1 MARFLFAILIAWCGN
16 GDSNLWG
23 QGLPE
28 ETLAR
33 LKAATVLVKVKGKSS
48 EKSGSG
54 FLLARRDAGGAVV
67 TNAHVV
73 RDVEGAG
80 VRITC
85 VFHSGT
91 TNEHTVEA
99 DLVCV
104 DEADD
109 LAVLM
114 VPNPKLPEPLDTATE
129 VNVIETL
136 PVYVLGFPFG
146 EGLSTGKRHPSIT
159 VSPGAISSIRR
170 DEREEVALLQLDGG
184 INPGNSG
191 GPIVSAT
198 GALVGI
204 SVAKLHSTEIGFAIP
219 KPKLMKLLA
228 GQLDSVKVLRAEFA
242 PDHVEFY
249 FEVALKD
256 PLSNIREVV
265 VLSTPKSATEARPAG
280 EIEPAKCPIVEGM
293 QVDTL
298 TVETGI
304 ARGPVVR
311 KRADGGERY
320 LFQIRWTN
328 RDGQV
333 FYTAAAEIRTDRER
347 FAMERPERKG
357 PVDDGADG
365 ERPKGDR
372 AEETQILLPATISRV
387 LLGGAGR
394 YLIAHLGIQSQAIVI
409 DLTLG
414 KQVLTLDA
422 PADNLLAANSD
433 LLLVISPYENRVNR
447 WSFAEPKKSRT
458 GQLPFPGEVR
468 AVAMGHASAGPLLV
482 FWVEGIE
489 PLSNGY
495 FSVVDPQSMRSEL
508 LSNPSARQRS
518 GMPQSRHARDD
529 VRLRAAANGS
539 AFGVWV
545 TSHSPMGVE
554 VLFPGR
560 FPLSVY
566 SHTTMGYL
574 LPMADGSG
582 LCTSEGLLSI
592 DLVRK
597 RSTDPCIPGASPE
610 YFLSI
615 SGHDIQVCR
624 AADGSVV
631 ERITPTEKFFDAT
644 GLTPGPL
651 PFDQRFHLIPQ
662 LNLLVLIPPSS
673 DRLILAAVPLGGTG
687 FSDRPDG
694 KPSGRKRTAETDAE
708 KKAKAAEE
716 RDEPFRTWT
725 YDSGKFSVSAR
736 LEAVDKENVHLR
748 TWDGRLITVAL
759 VLLKRTDRVY
769 VDRFRSKTL
778 MPDAKK

>member
-1 MARFLFAILIAWCGN
+1 
-16 GDSNLWG
+16 
-23 QGLPE
+23 LPE

-54 FLLARRDAGGAVV
+54 FLLARRDTGGAVV

-73 RDVEGAG
+73 RDEEGAG

-114 VPNPKLPEPLDTATE
+114 VPNPELPEPLDTATE

-191 GPIVSAT
+191 GPIVSAN

-219 KPKLMKLLA
+219 KPKLMKLIG
-228 GQLDSVKVLRAEFA
+228 GQLNSVKIVRVALE
-242 PDHVEFY
+242 PDHVEFD
-249 FEVALKD
+249 FEVGLKD

-265 VLSTPKSATEARPAG
+265 VLSMPKSKTEAKPTSK
-280 EIEPAKCPIVEGM
+280 IEPATGPITDGM
-293 QVDTL
+293 QEDEIKVDT
-298 TVETGI
+298 GM
-304 ARGPVVR
+304 ARGSVIR
-311 KRADGGERY
+311 KRAEGGDRY

-333 FYTAAAEIRTDRER
+333 FYTAAAEIHTDQKRYVLDVPAKKAPKDE
-347 FAMERPERKG
+347 APKDELP
-357 PVDDGADG
+357 DG
-365 ERPKGDR
+365 EWPKGDGP
-372 AEETQILLPATISRV
+372 EGTEIVLPATISRA

-394 YLIAHLGIQSQAIVI
+394 YLIVHLGIQSQVIVF
-409 DLTLG
+409 DLASR
-414 KQVLTLDA
+414 KQVLTLEA
-422 PADNLLAANSD
+422 AADCLLAANVNV
-433 LLLVISPYENRVNR
+433 LLVVSPFEKRLDR
-447 WSFAEPKKSRT
+447 WSLKDLKKT
-458 GQLPFPGEVR
+458 GTNDLPFPGDVR

-482 FWVEGIE
+482 YWVSGVA
-489 PLSNGY
+489 PLSPGY
-495 FSVVDPQSMRSEL
+495 YSVMDPQSIRSEL
-508 LSNPSARQRS
+508 LTSPGSTRKPEMPKQRV
-518 GMPQSRHARDD
+518 ARDD

-539 AFGVWV
+539 AFGVWD

-560 FPLSVY
+560 RPLAVY
-566 SHTTMGYL
+566 NHDTMGYL
-574 LPMADGSG
+574 CPTADGSG

-597 RSTDPCIPGASPE
+597 RGTDPCIPGASPE

-615 SGHDIQVCR
+615 SGHDLQVCR
-624 AADGSVV
+624 SADGSVV
-631 ERITPTEKFFDAT
+631 ERITPTGKFFDAT

-651 PFDQRFHLIPQ
+651 SFDQRYHLIPQ

-673 DRLILAAVPLGGTG
+673 DRLILASVPLGGTG
-687 FSDRPDG
+687 FADRSYG
-694 KPSGRKRTAETDAE
+694 KKSARKR
-708 KKAKAAEE
+708 AAEA
-716 RDEPFRTWT
+716 EP
-725 YDSGKFSVSAR
+725 
-736 LEAVDKENVHLR
+736 DK
-748 TWDGRLITVAL
+748 
-759 VLLKRTDRVY
+759 K
-769 VDRFRSKTL
+769 
-778 MPDAKK
+778 

>member
-1 MARFLFAILIAWCGN
+1 MILHTSTRRAVCLWACLFVWCSCG
-16 GDSNLWG
+16 GQVAWG

-28 ETLAR
+28 DTLAR
-33 LKAATVLVKVKGKSS
+33 LKAATVLVKVKGKSG
-48 EKSGSG
+48 EKTGSG
-54 FLLARRDAGGAVV
+54 FLLSRVDAGGAVV

-73 RDVEGAG
+73 RDEERAG

-91 TNEHTVEA
+91 AHERIVEA
-99 DLVCV
+99 LLVCC
-104 DEADD
+104 DEAAD
-109 LAVLM
+109 LAVLT
-114 VPNPKLPEPLDTATE
+114 VPGPELPEPLDIATE
-129 VNVIETL
+129 VKVTETL
-136 PVYVLGFPFG
+136 PVYILGFPFG
-146 EGLSTGKRHPSIT
+146 EGLATGERNPAIT
-159 VSPGAISSIRR
+159 ISQGAISSIRR
-170 DEREEVALLQLDGG
+170 DIRDDIALLQLDGG

-198 GALVGI
+198 GALVGV

-242 PDHVEFY
+242 PDHVEIY
-249 FEVALKD
+249 FEVELKD

-265 VLSTPKSATEARPAG
+265 VLSTPKSATEAKPTG
-280 EIEPAKCPIVEGM
+280 VIESSKSPIVEGM
-293 QVDTL
+293 QEDTL
-298 TVETGI
+298 AVEAGI
-304 ARGPVVR
+304 ARGSVVR
-311 KRADGGERY
+311 KRADGGERF

-333 FYTAAAEIRTDRER
+333 FYTAAAEIRADRER
-347 FAMERPERKG
+347 FALERPERKG

-365 ERPKGDR
+365 ERPKGDK

-409 DLTLG
+409 DLTTG
-414 KQVLTLDA
+414 KQVLALDA
-422 PADNLLAANSD
+422 PADNLLAANTD

-447 WSFAEPKKSRT
+447 WSFAELKKSRT

-468 AVAMGHASAGPLLV
+468 AVAMGHASDGPLLV

-518 GMPQSRHARDD
+518 GMPHSRHARDD

-574 LPMADGSG
+574 LPTADGSG

-597 RSTDPCIPGASPE
+597 RTTGPCLPGANHE
-610 YFLSI
+610 YYLSLANP
-615 SGHDIQVCR
+615 DIQICR
-624 AADGSVV
+624 AEDGSVV
-631 ERITPTEKFFDAT
+631 TSFTPTKEFFDET

-694 KPSGRKRTAETDAE
+694 KPSGRKRAAETDVE

-716 RDEPFRTWT
+716 RKEPFRTWT
-725 YDSGKFSVSAR
+725 YDSGKFSISAR
-736 LEAVDKENVHLR
+736 LEAADKENVHLR
-748 TWDGRLITVAL
+748 T
-759 VLLKRTDRVY
+759 
-769 VDRFRSKTL
+769 
-778 MPDAKK
+778 